1 MIAAMACEG
10 IPRNS
15 FRSSVLSGRPPAS
28 PVLVVEK
35 AVAPVEPD
43 IGPDGEI
50 VPRPEAG
57 LTGIRVTR
65 SEIRRGNQ
73 RGADRHRLTDEQA
86 SVRHG
91 GDSHAVELINLS
103 GGGAMVRADFTPLL
117 WDRVD
122 LILAAGTE
130 LECAVRWLR
139 DDRIGLEFAHET
151 GIDCHDDARDEL
163 LLAVVRRS
171 FPDVVISERPA
182 REDADAEE
190 SVNARRERRHPL
202 IWMGQVHYEHDS
214 ARVRLRNISEHG
226 ALIES
231 PTEYPEGAEVLLDL
245 GEAGQHFATV
255 GWTGGGKA
263 GLAFAAPFDL
273 HSLSQARP
281 EIAPARP
288 MITGAPRY
296 TADDE
301 NPWAEG
307 WQRLSVEELREDL
320 EGYLKR

>member
-1 MIAAMACEG
+1 MACEG
-10 IPRNS
+10 YLRNS
-15 FRSSVLSGRPPAS
+15 FRSSVLSGQPPAR

-35 AVAPVEPD
+35 AVTAAEPE

-65 SEIRRGNQ
+65 SEARRGNQ

-91 GDSHAVELINLS
+91 GETYLVELVNLS
-103 GGGAMVRADFTPLL
+103 GGGAMIRGDFTPLL

-151 GIDCHDDARDEL
+151 RIDCHDDERDEL

-171 FPDVVISERPA
+171 FPDLVVAERPA
-182 REDADAEE
+182 PDEAES

-214 ARVRLRNISEHG
+214 AKVRLRNISEHG

-231 PTEYPEGAEVLLDL
+231 PTAYPEGAEVLLDL

-273 HSLSQARP
+273 QSLRHARP

-307 WQRLSVEELREDL
+307 WQRLSVEELRDDL